1 MRLTAFDLASKYVYP
16 SIRKRL
22 VEILYN
28 DFELSQNK
36 VASLLHVT
44 QSAVSRYLNSDRG
57 NLIDIS
63 IFRDIDQKVK
73 DFAVK
78 IIKEQPDEYKIHFK
92 LVSIALEMLGK
103 GYVCFFHEKVD
114 PSIDV
119 KKCRLCITLFQ
130 DKD

>member
-73 DFAVK
+73 DFATKV
-78 IIKEQPDEYKIHFK
+78 IKEQPDEYKIHFT